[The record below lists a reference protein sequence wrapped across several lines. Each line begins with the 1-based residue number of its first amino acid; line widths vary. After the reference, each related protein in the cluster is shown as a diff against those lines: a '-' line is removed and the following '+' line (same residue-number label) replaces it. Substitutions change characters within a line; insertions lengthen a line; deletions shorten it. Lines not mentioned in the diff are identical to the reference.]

1 MALTKE
7 LKQEIIEKFRTSET
21 DTGSPQV
28 QIALL
33 THQINDLTEHLKTHK
48 KDKHSRRGLLGMVGR
63 RARLLKYLQD
73 TATEDEVKKLKRALK
88 IG

>member
-7 LKQEIIEKFRTSET
+7 QKLEVISKYRTSET

-33 THQINDLTEHLKTHK
+33 THEINDLVEHLKVHK
-48 KDKHSRRGLLGMVGR
+48 KDQHSRRGLLGMVGGR
-63 RARLLKYLQD
+63 IRLIKYLEKKEGVD
-73 TATEDEVKKLKRALK
+73 AVKKLKKQLK
-88 IG
+88 ID

>member
-7 LKQEIIEKFRTSET
+7 QKLEVIAKYRTSDT

-33 THQINDLTEHLKTHK
+33 THEINELVEHLKIHK
-48 KDKHSRRGLLGMVGR
+48 KDQHSRRGLLGMVGGR
-63 RARLLKYLQD
+63 IRLIKYLEKKEGLE
-73 TATEDEVKKLKRALK
+73 AVKKLKKQLK
-88 IG
+88 ID

>member
-7 LKQEIIEKFRTSET
+7 VKQQIVEKFRTNET

-33 THQINDLTEHLKTHK
+33 TYQINELSEHLKTHK
-48 KDKHSRRGLLGMVGR
+48 KDKHSRRGLLGMVGKR
-63 RARLLKYLQD
+63 SRLMKYLLD
-73 TATEDEVKKLKRALK
+73 STNEEEVKKLKRELK

>member
-7 LKQEIIEKFRTSET
+7 VKQQIVEKFRTNET

-33 THQINDLTEHLKTHK
+33 TYQINELSEHLKTHK
-48 KDKHSRRGLLGMVGR
+48 KDKHSRRGLLGMVGKR
-63 RARLLKYLQD
+63 SRLMKYLLD
-73 TATEDEVKKLKRALK
+73 STNEEEVKKLKRELK
-88 IG
+88 LG

>member
-7 LKQEIIEKFRTSET
+7 QKLEVISKYRTGDS

-33 THQINDLTEHLKTHK
+33 THEINDLIEHLKIHK
-48 KDKHSRRGLLGMVGR
+48 KDKHSRRGLLGMVGSR
-63 RARLLKYLQD
+63 MRLMKYLEKKEGVE
-73 TATEDEVKKLKRALK
+73 AVNKLKKQLK
-88 IG
+88 LN

>member
-73 TATEDEVKKLKRALK
+73 TASEDEVKKLKRNLK

>member
-7 LKQEIIEKFRTSET
+7 QKLEAISKFKTSEG

-33 THQINDLTEHLKTHK
+33 THEINELVEHLKVHK
-48 KDKHSRRGLLGMVGR
+48 KDKHSRRGLLGMVGSR
-63 RARLLKYLQD
+63 IRLFKYLEKKEGVE
-73 TATEDEVKKLKRALK
+73 AVKKLKKQLK
-88 IG
+88 LD

>member
-7 LKQEIIEKFRTSET
+7 EKQAVITKYQTGKN

-33 THQINDLTEHLKTHK
+33 THEINSLIDHLKTHK
-48 KDKHSRRGLLGMVGR
+48 KDKHSRRGLLGMVGSR
-63 RARLLKYLQD
+63 MRLMKYLEKKEGAD
-73 TATEDEVKKLKRALK
+73 SLKKLKKQLK
-88 IG
+88 LD

>member
-33 THQINDLTEHLKTHK
+33 TNQINDLTEHLKTHK

-73 TATEDEVKKLKRALK
+73 TASEDEVKKLKRNLK

>member
-1 MALTKE
+1 MALNRE
-7 LKQEIIEKFRTSET
+7 VKQGIIEKFRTSET

-33 THQINDLTEHLKTHK
+33 TYQINDLTEHLKTHK
-48 KDKHSRRGLLGMVGR
+48 KDKHSRRGLLGMVGKR
-63 RARLLKYLQD
+63 SRLLKYFQD
-73 TATEDEVKKLKRALK
+73 TASMDEVKKLKRDLK

>member
-7 LKQEIIEKFRTSET
+7 QKLDIISTYRTNEK

-33 THQINDLTEHLKTHK
+33 THEINDLLEHLKIHK
-48 KDKHSRRGLLGMVGR
+48 KDKHSRRGLLGMVGSR
-63 RARLLKYLQD
+63 IRLIKYLEKKEG
-73 TATEDEVKKLKRALK
+73 AEAVKKLKKQLQ
-88 IG
+88 ID

>member
-7 LKQEIIEKFRTSET
+7 QKLEIISKYRKGDT

-33 THQINDLTEHLKTHK
+33 THEINELVKHLKTHK
-48 KDKHSRRGLLGMVGR
+48 KDKHSRRGLLGMVGSR
-63 RARLLKYLQD
+63 IRLLKYLEKREG
-73 TATEDEVKKLKRALK
+73 AEVVSKLRKQLN
-88 IG
+88 ID

>member
-7 LKQEIIEKFRTSET
+7 EKKTVVDKFKTSEG

-33 THQINDLTEHLKTHK
+33 TAQIKDLTEHLKKHK
-48 KDKHSRRGLLGMVGR
+48 KDNHSRRGLLVMVGK
-63 RARLLKYLQD
+63 RLRLFKYLEK
-73 TATEDEVKKLKRALK
+73 TAGAEEVKKLKKTLK
-88 IG
+88 I

>member
-7 LKQEIIEKFRTSET
+7 QKLEVIAKYRTSDS

-33 THQINDLTEHLKTHK
+33 THEINDLVEHLKIHK
-48 KDKHSRRGLLGMVGR
+48 KDQHSRRGLLGMVGGR
-63 RARLLKYLQD
+63 IRLIKYLEKKEGLD
-73 TATEDEVKKLKRALK
+73 AVKKLKKQLK
-88 IG
+88 ID